1 MDEESTEN
9 MVTGQGDEVAAGAG
23 NDANLEDLLKEF
35 SVTKKKKK
43 KKPIKIDD
51 EDGEDDDKVIEA
63 EPLLEATGQVVG
75 KVVEAKE
82 KDADKENELEGP
94 EPVAILEGEKYAPSW
109 VDSDRDYE
117 YKELLQRVFA
127 IIKEKNP
134 DIISGEK
141 KRLVMRPPQV
151 LRVGTKKT
159 SFANFLDICKS
170 YVNLFDRFICII
182 SLRYYFFQ
190 IAS

>member
-1 MDEESTEN
+1 MELSEDT
-9 MVTGQGDEVAAGAG
+9 VDLCAAPLPASGTAAAG

-51 EDGEDDDKVIEA
+51 EEEEDDDKPMDSEA
-63 EPLLEATGQVVG
+63 PSTGQTV
-75 KVVEAKE
+75 AKTDDSRE
-82 KDADKENELEGP
+82 VDVDKENDEEGP
-94 EPVAILEGEKYAPSW
+94 EPAPISDGDRSIPSW
-109 VDSDRDYE
+109 IDSDRDYE
-117 YKELLQRVFA
+117 YKELIDRVFN

-170 YVNLFDRFICII
+170 
-182 SLRYYFFQ
+182 
-190 IAS
+190 

>member
-1 MDEESTEN
+1 MRINCCLTMSED
-9 MVTGQGDEVAAGAG
+9 VGDGSAVGPTAPAPT

-43 KKPIKIDD
+43 KKPIRIDD
-51 EDGEDDDKVIEA
+51 EEEEDDERPPESEA
-63 EPLLEATGQVVG
+63 AAATAAAGQGAG
-75 KVVEAKE
+75 KTDEVKE
-82 KDADKENELEGP
+82 KDADKENEAQGP
-94 EPVAILEGEKYAPSW
+94 EPVAVLEGEKCAPSW
-109 VDSDRDYE
+109 VGSDRDYE

-127 IIKEKNP
+127 FIKEKNP

-170 YVNLFDRFICII
+170 
-182 SLRYYFFQ
+182 
-190 IAS
+190 